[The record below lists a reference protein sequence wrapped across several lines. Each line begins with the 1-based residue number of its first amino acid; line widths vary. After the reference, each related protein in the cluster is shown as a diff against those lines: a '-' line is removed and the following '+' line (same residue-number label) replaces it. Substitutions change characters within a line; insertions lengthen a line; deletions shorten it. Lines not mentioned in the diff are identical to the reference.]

1 MKYWRYRMYLLPK
14 DDKCTKR
21 ILEENL
27 DRCDIYTQDKSSKF
41 YKCQVDDFV
50 KFVENNINKL
60 KKIRNVKSPT
70 VTSSHYTRRR
80 HSTSTSIHSSAA
92 NSHSQNLHSP
102 LKEPFR
108 ERVGS
113 NRYPEKQRPR

>member
-1 MKYWRYRMYLLPK
+1 MYLLPK
-14 DDKCTKR
+14 DNRCTK
-21 ILEENL
+21 
-27 DRCDIYTQDKSSKF
+27 S
-41 YKCQVDDFV
+41 QVDDFV
-50 KFVENNINKL
+50 KFVESHINKL
-60 KKIRNVKSPT
+60 KKIRSSKGSPT
-70 VTSSHYTRRR
+70 VHSAHYVKRR
-80 HSTSTSIHSSAA
+80 HSTSNSQIHSGV